1 MLTLSNKPFTF
12 DGSLYLYDEVFFDE
26 ELNQEVAF
34 YENLPYN
41 IRTQCSAGSC
51 ALFIWNNAEPNNDH
65 QYGIKI
71 FDYGT
76 EEKCKEEAYN
86 SFLRQKAAARESLA
100 PPAHFMIK
108 VYRNGRMC
116 WGYTTS
122 VAEDTTY
129 VLLPEVEADDMY
141 QEYVA
146 SFNLDKEYAISN
158 LSNVLK
164 CYNLT
169 DIQNDANDLMD
180 KLQESYPMSF
190 EAWLCYNEY
199 NIVDVYPLKC
209 KLEMVELVINGDVVY
224 LGGDLHGG
232 NIGYYKGNLVCVDFS
247 HHSQEGD

>member
-51 ALFIWNNAEPNNDH
+51 ALFIWNNAKPNEDL

-76 EEKCKEEAYN
+76 EEKCKQEAYN
-86 SFLRQKAAARESLA
+86 SFLRQKAAARSELA
-100 PPAHFMIK
+100 PPAHFMVK

-129 VLLPEVEADDMY
+129 VLLPEFEADSMY
-141 QEYVA
+141 QEYTA
-146 SFNLDKEYAISN
+146 SFYLDKEYAITG

-164 CYNLT
+164 CYNLAH
-169 DIQNDANDLMD
+169 IQNDANDLMD
-180 KLQESYPMSF
+180 KLQESDPMEF
-190 EAWLCYNEY
+190 DAWIVYNEY
-199 NIVDVYPLKC
+199 NLVDTDSLQAA
-209 KLEMVELVINGDVVY
+209 LECVEVMIDGDIVY
-224 LGGDLHGG
+224 LGGDLHAA
-232 NIGYYKGNLVCVDFS
+232 NIGHYKGDLVCVDFS
-247 HHSQEGD
+247 HHSEGI